1 MADDLYEQSPY
12 NIEGKKDRKTVQP
25 KTDRTKVQPLVSEE
39 KLAAE
44 RKYRSSKKTDGRKEA
59 L

>member
-1 MADDLYEQSPY
+1 MET
-12 NIEGKKDRKTVQP
+12 KKNRKTVQP
-25 KTDRTKVQPLVSEE
+25 ETDRTKVQPLVGEE

-44 RKYRSSKKTDGRKEA
+44 RKFSSSQKTDGRKEA